1 MSKVPGTVM
10 RSPTDSSTPRVLS
23 KARSLLVVIGS
34 APMKACTLTAVHVS
48 SELLVTQPLTITL
61 PLWGIEDGVRESI
74 VSESGASAARTAGAG
89 AGAGAGL
96 ATAGVARPRDTSAA
110 RAGNSVVRRGTQRL

>member
-1 MSKVPGTVM
+1 VSKVPGTVM
-10 RSPTDSSTPRVLS
+10 RSPTDSSAPRVLS

-34 APMKACTLTAVHVS
+34 AAMKACTLTADHVS

-61 PLWGIEDGVRESI
+61 PRWGIEDGVRESM
-74 VSESGASAARTAGAG
+74 VRESGASAAARTAGVEG
-89 AGAGAGL
+89 V

-110 RAGNSVVRRGTQRL
+110 RAGNSVVRRGTPRL